1 MAPVLGSSSSGQ
13 DPFRAETAPIATA
26 PPDFIGKRVYA
37 AEAALETDE
46 YAGVQSGWNDIGE
59 INDVVLTLDSKVDAV
74 LVGIGGFRGLGE
86 RQVATDTSQLQTLQA
101 IKGGDLRAYI
111 QKTQDQLETLPAANM

>member
-26 PPDFIGKRVYA
+26 PPDFIGKRVHA
-37 AEAALETDE
+37 AEAALDTDE

-59 INDVVLTLDSKVDAV
+59 INDVVLTPDSKVDAV
-74 LVGIGGFRGLGE
+74 LVGICGFRGLGE
-86 RQVATDTSQLQTLQA
+86 RQVATDTSQLQDPA
-101 IKGGDLRAYI
+101 GDQGR
-111 QKTQDQLETLPAANM
+111 